1 VTPAKRQGEVRD
13 CPSVPM
19 ALARD
24 FLWASIALELRAAL
38 ARPNARERRLK
49 RQPRDARQMA
59 VCQLAYQ
66 VAPLEAPM
74 VSPQAP

>member
-1 VTPAKRQGEVRD
+1 
-13 CPSVPM
+13 M
-19 ALARD
+19 ASARD

-59 VCQLAYQ
+59 AYELA
-66 VAPLEAPM
+66 
-74 VSPQAP
+74 